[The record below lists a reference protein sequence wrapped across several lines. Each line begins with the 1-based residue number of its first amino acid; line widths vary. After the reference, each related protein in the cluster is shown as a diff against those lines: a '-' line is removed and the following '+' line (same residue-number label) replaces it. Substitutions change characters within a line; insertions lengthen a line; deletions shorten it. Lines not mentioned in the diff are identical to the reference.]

1 MHPNVIERIPNFET
15 ETMEISSYISI
26 KLTGKTSQ
34 GNLNPKDIDIAETK
48 ELLADVETLLFP
60 TKAEKEERP
69 KVSYEVQEGSV
80 KNLFFIPAANVIMFT
95 ALISEV
101 GKRGNTDL
109 LQQKAAAIIDKWQKK
124 SFAYGR
130 EYIITSSVNETP
142 FLIINRE
149 TKFIA
154 PQTDWVNTT
163 LYLYGEIFEEGGLSS
178 SNLHILTERYGKLTV
193 DATKEQ
199 LTSGTNKLY
208 NFYGL
213 WVNGKQNVATGF
225 LKDLSLIDFLTHQL
239 DYDELALSKQIEK
252 ATASWKKV
260 KDKDAWL
267 TDVKGG
273 SNE

>member
-1 MHPNVIERIPNFET
+1 
-15 ETMEISSYISI
+15 MEISSYISI
-26 KLTGKTSQ
+26 KLIGKTSQ

-69 KVSYEVQEGSV
+69 RVSYEVLEGSV

-95 ALISEV
+95 ALMSEV
-101 GKRGNTDL
+101 DKQGNTDL
-109 LQQKAAAIIDKWQKK
+109 LQQKAAAVIDKWQKK
-124 SFAYGR
+124 AFATGR
-130 EYIITSSVNETP
+130 EYTITSSVNETP
-142 FLIINRE
+142 FLIINRD

-154 PQTDWVNTT
+154 PQTDWVNTN

-178 SNLHILTERYGKLTV
+178 SNLHILTDRYGKLTV

-208 NFYGL
+208 NIYGL
-213 WVNGKQNVATGF
+213 WVKGKQNVATGF

-239 DYDELALSKQIEK
+239 DYDELALNKLIEK
-252 ATASWKKV
+252 ASVSWKKV
-260 KDKDAWL
+260 NNKDAWL
-267 TDVKGG
+267 RDVKGG
-273 SNE
+273 VNE

>member
-1 MHPNVIERIPNFET
+1 
-15 ETMEISSYISI
+15 MEISSYISVTI
-26 KLTGKTSQ
+26 TGKTSR
-34 GNLNPKDIDIAETK
+34 GTLNPKDIDIAETK

-69 KVSYEVQEGSV
+69 GVSYEVQNGSV

-95 ALISEV
+95 ALMSEV
-101 GKRGNTDL
+101 GKQGSTDL
-109 LQQKAAAIIDKWQKK
+109 LQQKAAGVIDKWQKK
-124 SFAYGR
+124 AFASGR
-130 EYIITSSVNETP
+130 EYAITSSVNESP
-142 FLIINRE
+142 FLTINRD

-208 NFYGL
+208 NIYGL
-213 WVNGKQNVATGF
+213 WVKGKQNVATGF

-239 DYDELALSKQIEK
+239 DYDELALNKLIEK
-252 ATASWKKV
+252 ASISWKKI

-273 SNE
+273 INE